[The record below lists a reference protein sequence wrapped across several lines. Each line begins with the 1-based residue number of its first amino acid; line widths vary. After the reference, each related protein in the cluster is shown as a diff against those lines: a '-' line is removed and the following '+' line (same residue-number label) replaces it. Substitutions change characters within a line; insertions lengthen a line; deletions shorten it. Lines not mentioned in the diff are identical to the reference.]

1 MSERYRRGV
10 EIIQQLS
17 SGSLEQFLTSQV
29 AEVAPDFAR
38 MAIEFP
44 FGDLYSRADLGM
56 RDREIV
62 AIAAL
67 ATLGHGGPQLRHHV
81 AAATKLGI
89 SKAEIVEILMQ
100 SAVFFVPAF
109 LAALLFVLAIAAG
122 ERALFGRRP
131 ARKTNAYSR
140 AFGVAFPLLYL
151 AASVALLWWAER
163 AALRQA
169 PGSLIAPL
177 LAALA
182 PFGAAPAALV
192 PAAVVAGLIA
202 LVGKAAA

>member
-17 SGSLEQFLTSQV
+17 SGSLEQFLTSRV

-100 SAVFFVPAF
+100 SAVYGGF
-109 LAALLFVLAIAAG
+109 
-122 ERALFGRRP
+122 
-131 ARKTNAYSR
+131 
-140 AFGVAFPLLYL
+140 
-151 AASVALLWWAER
+151 
-163 AALRQA
+163 
-169 PGSLIAPL
+169 
-177 LAALA
+177 
-182 PFGAAPAALV
+182 PAALN
-192 PAAVVAGLIA
+192 A
-202 LVGKAAA
+202 LADCHDLLTDDDCLTGSCG

>member
-10 EIIQQLS
+10 EVIQQLS
-17 SGSLEQFLTSQV
+17 SGSLEQFLTSRV

-100 SAVFFVPAF
+100 SAVYGGF
-109 LAALLFVLAIAAG
+109 
-122 ERALFGRRP
+122 
-131 ARKTNAYSR
+131 
-140 AFGVAFPLLYL
+140 
-151 AASVALLWWAER
+151 
-163 AALRQA
+163 
-169 PGSLIAPL
+169 
-177 LAALA
+177 
-182 PFGAAPAALV
+182 PAALN
-192 PAAVVAGLIA
+192 A
-202 LVGKAAA
+202 LADCHDLLLEGDRVCPGGCHS

>member
-10 EIIQQLS
+10 EVIQQLS

-62 AIAAL
+62 AIASL

-100 SAVFFVPAF
+100 SAIYGGF
-109 LAALLFVLAIAAG
+109 
-122 ERALFGRRP
+122 
-131 ARKTNAYSR
+131 
-140 AFGVAFPLLYL
+140 
-151 AASVALLWWAER
+151 
-163 AALRQA
+163 
-169 PGSLIAPL
+169 
-177 LAALA
+177 
-182 PFGAAPAALV
+182 PAALN
-192 PAAVVAGLIA
+192 A
-202 LVGKAAA
+202 LADCHDLLLEGDRVCPGGCHS

>member
-17 SGSLEQFLTSQV
+17 SGSLEQFLTSRV

-44 FGDLYSRADLGM
+44 FGDLYSRAELGM

-81 AAATKLGI
+81 AAASKLGI
-89 SKAEIVEILMQ
+89 EKAEIVEILMQ
-100 SAVFFVPAF
+100 SAVYGGF
-109 LAALLFVLAIAAG
+109 
-122 ERALFGRRP
+122 
-131 ARKTNAYSR
+131 
-140 AFGVAFPLLYL
+140 
-151 AASVALLWWAER
+151 
-163 AALRQA
+163 
-169 PGSLIAPL
+169 
-177 LAALA
+177 
-182 PFGAAPAALV
+182 PAALN
-192 PAAVVAGLIA
+192 A
-202 LVGKAAA
+202 LADCHDLLLEGDRVCPGGCHS

>member
-10 EIIQQLS
+10 EIIQRLS

-44 FGDLYSRADLGM
+44 FGDLYSRAELGM

-89 SKAEIVEILMQ
+89 EKAEIVEILMQ
-100 SAVFFVPAF
+100 SAVYGGF
-109 LAALLFVLAIAAG
+109 
-122 ERALFGRRP
+122 
-131 ARKTNAYSR
+131 
-140 AFGVAFPLLYL
+140 
-151 AASVALLWWAER
+151 
-163 AALRQA
+163 
-169 PGSLIAPL
+169 
-177 LAALA
+177 
-182 PFGAAPAALV
+182 PAALN
-192 PAAVVAGLIA
+192 A
-202 LVGKAAA
+202 LADCHDLLLEGDRVCPGSCHS

>member
-1 MSERYRRGV
+1 V

-17 SGSLEQFLTSQV
+17 SGSLEQFLTSRV

-100 SAVFFVPAF
+100 SAVYGGF
-109 LAALLFVLAIAAG
+109 
-122 ERALFGRRP
+122 
-131 ARKTNAYSR
+131 
-140 AFGVAFPLLYL
+140 
-151 AASVALLWWAER
+151 
-163 AALRQA
+163 
-169 PGSLIAPL
+169 
-177 LAALA
+177 
-182 PFGAAPAALV
+182 PAALNALADCHDLLLEGDRV
-192 PAAVVAGLIA
+192 CPAGCHS
-202 LVGKAAA
+202 

>member
-17 SGSLEQFLTSQV
+17 SGSLEQFLTSRV

-67 ATLGHGGPQLRHHV
+67 ATLGHAGPQLRHHV

-100 SAVFFVPAF
+100 SAIYGGF
-109 LAALLFVLAIAAG
+109 
-122 ERALFGRRP
+122 
-131 ARKTNAYSR
+131 
-140 AFGVAFPLLYL
+140 
-151 AASVALLWWAER
+151 
-163 AALRQA
+163 
-169 PGSLIAPL
+169 
-177 LAALA
+177 
-182 PFGAAPAALV
+182 PAALN
-192 PAAVVAGLIA
+192 A
-202 LVGKAAA
+202 LADCHDLLLEGDRVCPGGCHS

>member
-100 SAVFFVPAF
+100 SAVYGGF
-109 LAALLFVLAIAAG
+109 
-122 ERALFGRRP
+122 
-131 ARKTNAYSR
+131 
-140 AFGVAFPLLYL
+140 
-151 AASVALLWWAER
+151 
-163 AALRQA
+163 
-169 PGSLIAPL
+169 
-177 LAALA
+177 
-182 PFGAAPAALV
+182 PAALNALADCHDLLLEGDRV
-192 PAAVVAGLIA
+192 CPAGCHS
-202 LVGKAAA
+202 